1 MQKSHNLWAVVLAAV
16 IAAGLVWMS
25 LSNDSLPSPEE
36 QADTS
41 SAAFV
46 KSMEGTTP
54 DGNITQNMLSGT
66 SASGLPYGEL
76 RRMFDYYLSAQ
87 GEKTLEEIV
96 RQIREELDK
105 RLKPSQADAA
115 KKLLDKY
122 LEYKREL
129 VSVEQAQQSNAEAG
143 VKGIKQRFAVMQDLR
158 SKMFTPQENE
168 GMFGFEDA
176 YDRDAIA
183 RLEIAQNEKLSA
195 EQKRDQL
202 AALDAAMPKALREE
216 RDAPRQVIILE
227 QRAAELR
234 AKGASE
240 QDIFN
245 MRAKELNPEA
255 AARLAEVDREEAAW
269 KARINAYLAERSKL
283 LSQLAD
289 APASERDAAIA
300 KLQQSKFSAEE
311 IPRLVAYE
319 QP

>member
-1 MQKSHNLWAVVLAAV
+1 MQISRNLGAVVLAAV

-25 LSNDSLPSPEE
+25 LSSDSLPTPEE
-36 QADTS
+36 QADAS

-54 DGNITQNMLSGT
+54 DGNITQNMLLGT

-158 SKMFTPQENE
+158 SKFFTPPENE

-183 RLEIAQNEKLSA
+183 RLEISQNDKLSA

-227 QRAAELR
+227 QRAADMR

-269 KARINAYLAERSKL
+269 KARINAYLAERTKL
-283 LSQLAD
+283 LKQLAD
-289 APASERDAAIA
+289 APATERDAAIG